1 MTTIATLRESARAG
15 DPQAQLTLAQAAILR
30 LRDAPP
36 VEEAEAF
43 LAASCAQNFPPAL
56 LFKATL
62 LTRGLGR
69 PVSTSGAYAL
79 VQQAAS
85 LGSGEAQAVLRI
97 LGVDALDVAPWR
109 KTIALEP
116 LAGAP
121 RMFSV
126 KGFLS
131 AAVCDWLIETAKT
144 RLTRAVVN
152 LPDSATTVS
161 SGRTNSSAGFAHLE
175 GDLVMQLV
183 SRRIAR
189 ATGTELSHHEQMN
202 ILHYAPG
209 EEYRPHYDVITP
221 WGPDG
226 QAFASEAQAHGL
238 RMATV
243 LVYLN
248 DGYEG
253 GETAF
258 PRLNLQY
265 KGARGDALIFWSV
278 SERGAP
284 ERDSLHAGKP
294 VLSGEKWLLSQWI
307 RQRPVQLT

>member
-15 DPQAQLTLAQAAILR
+15 DAQAQLTLAQAAILR

-36 VEEAEAF
+36 VEEAGGY
-43 LAASCAQNFPPAL
+43 LNASCAQNFAPAL
-56 LFKATL
+56 LFKSVLIA
-62 LTRGLGR
+62 RGLGQAKS
-69 PVSTSGAYAL
+69 VSGAHAL
-79 VQQAAS
+79 VKQAAS
-85 LGSGEAQAVLRI
+85 LGSSEAQAILRVL
-97 LGVDALDVAPWR
+97 GADTLDMTPWR
-109 KTIALEP
+109 KTIELEP
-116 LAGAP
+116 LADAP
-121 RMFSV
+121 RMFAV
-126 KGFLS
+126 KGLLPTP
-131 AAVCDWLIETAKT
+131 VCDWLIETAKT

-152 LPDSATTVS
+152 LPENATTIS
-161 SGRTNSSAGFAHLE
+161 KGRTNSSAGFAHLE

-189 ATGTELSHHEQMN
+189 ATSTDLAHHEPMN
-202 ILHYAPG
+202 VLHYAPG

-226 QAFASEAQAHGL
+226 HAFASEAQAHGL

-248 DGYEG
+248 EGYEG

-265 KGARGDALIFWSV
+265 KGERGDALIFWSV

-307 RQRPVQLT
+307 RQRPVPLT